1 MGQSDCRMALCHFGV
16 NITYIIVIIIIM
28 TTPEQATIYV
38 TGLTTEE
45 VEIKVKPLGK
55 QTF

>member
-1 MGQSDCRMALCHFGV
+1 MALCHFGV